1 MENLVLKSNLLL
13 AILSILVMVIVQMEV
28 VTLPLLKDAA
38 LHGENLDNCYPYAL
52 FITIWSIVKKKCS
65 Y

>member
-13 AILSILVMVIVQMEV
+13 AILSILLMVFVQMEV

-38 LHGENLDNCYPYAL
+38 LHG
-52 FITIWSIVKKKCS
+52 
-65 Y
+65 